1 MLEIQKIRQD
11 AQPFIDGLKNRNIKD
26 AAEKIEQ
33 LLTLDQNRRDSITEL
48 EQLRNTMN
56 QSSKSIGKLM
66 KEGKKE
72 EAGRFFHG
80 YFSEFPGIN
89 SHFLTLSIIK
99 NKSELGCTRGTV
111 KKGSSRQNWHQYIGN
126 YWRTQID
133 VAT

>member
-56 QSSKSIGKLM
+56 QSSKSIG
-66 KEGKKE
+66 
-72 EAGRFFHG
+72 
-80 YFSEFPGIN
+80 
-89 SHFLTLSIIK
+89 
-99 NKSELGCTRGTV
+99 
-111 KKGSSRQNWHQYIGN
+111 
-126 YWRTQID
+126 
-133 VAT
+133 